1 MKFHFVALFLCF
13 FLAVAVPA
21 WAHSLPQTVVEE
33 LSECQSFR
41 ESDSLA
47 SWFDCHWEVANDW
60 FDSVAVSVA
69 VLDSAL
75 QGMWRSP
82 RTEVEAE
89 SLLWVWLLR
98 GWQRFQLGDVP
109 ASIDDYEQALRL
121 YDAYAFA
128 DFDACEYLYKPLGS
142 HYIRLGDNP
151 RARLILL
158 RALNEC
164 AGQGGEAMGG
174 LYNNLAL
181 SYWNEGHFAEA
192 EQWFREGLALPDV
205 PALQRS
211 MLWYGLA
218 QTLFDQGRYDAAAR
232 ALDTAARLLPARGA
246 DSRYHDLRSR
256 IWLLRARL
264 GRRRGGVPVPTLLQ
278 WLERSA
284 RFCRK
289 AFPHTFH
296 RTLGKVWLVKGQILL
311 EEGHLSEAET
321 LFRGV
326 VDGLTQA
333 GNTTDN
339 TLTEAWDGLAQV
351 ALLRFRKKPDRRRA
365 QQVLEALRQAARTDR
380 ALRQMMRFEGAR
392 LLHQQGWRRRTERAL
407 EVLYWEASAG
417 AESHAALEALEWIER
432 SRTIALA
439 EAIWTHLRA
448 RQSDV
453 ARQWAR
459 LRRHLAYY
467 EQQLAQQP
475 QQQDLWLARQQA
487 TLAALDSL
495 ATLWPQTLSLTRPPA
510 VDEAL
515 LRRHVGAGEV
525 LCAYFMGEARSYRV
539 CRLPDGQLSCDTLSL
554 PAEVLRQSIQQLRHP
569 DRPWSHAAA
578 QTLTRRLLPDGI
590 DTARALVVLPDG
602 LLHYLPLSALLC
614 DEAGLPRMPVRY
626 GFSLTVL
633 ELTSRRKAEGATCSG
648 WAPFAEAGRDGLAPL
663 PHTARELEALPSG
676 ARLFVGDAATLSAFR
691 QMAPTAGLIHLA
703 THARSGALPQIEFA
717 DSALTADELY
727 RLPLDAAL
735 VVLSACETL
744 PGKEVEGEGV
754 MGLARAFAYAGARG
768 LVASLWQVN
777 DATTAELWAAFYR
790 YLGQGHPPHEAL
802 WRARRAWLAQV
813 GRPDWQRHPWY
824 WAGFIYLGPEQ
835 GPVVAGQ
842 GAGRWWLAAALL
854 ALALAMGGML
864 FLRPL
869 KKTMASRN
877 SLPRTSGTQRR
888 NDSQYFF

>member
-1 MKFHFVALFLCF
+1 MKSHFVALFLCL
-13 FLAVAVPA
+13 FLAVAGSA
-21 WAHSLPQTVVEE
+21 WARSLPQPVAEA
-33 LSECQSFR
+33 LAACQPFR

-47 SWFDCHWEVANDW
+47 NWLDCHWEVADDW

-75 QGMWRSP
+75 QGMWRAP
-82 RTEVEAE
+82 RTETEAE

-109 ASIDDYEQALRL
+109 ASIEDYEEALRL
-121 YDAYAFA
+121 YDEYAFP
-128 DFDACEYLYKPLGS
+128 DFDPCEYLYKPLGS

-151 RARLILL
+151 RARLVLL

-164 AGQGGEAMGG
+164 AGQGGEALGG

-192 EQWFREGLALPDV
+192 EQWFREGLSLPDV

-218 QTLFDQGRYDAAAR
+218 QTLFDQHRYEAAAQ
-232 ALDTAARLLPARGA
+232 ALDTAVRVLPARGA
-246 DSRYHDLRSR
+246 DSRYYDLRSR

-278 WLERSA
+278 WLDRSA

-296 RTLGKVWLVKGQILL
+296 RTLGKVWLVKGQVLL
-311 EEGHLSEAET
+311 EEGRLAEAEA

-326 VDGLTQA
+326 VDGLTRA
-333 GNTTDN
+333 GSTADN
-339 TLTEAWDGLAQV
+339 TLTEAWDGLAQI
-351 ALLRFRKKPDRRRA
+351 ALMRFRKKPDRMRA
-365 QQVLEALRQAARTDR
+365 DQVLEALRQAARTDW

-392 LLHQQGWRRRTERAL
+392 LLHQRGWRRRTERAL
-407 EVLYWEASAG
+407 EVLAWAASAG
-417 AESHAALEALEWIER
+417 AESHAALDALGWIER

-439 EAIWTHLRA
+439 EAIWTHVRA
-448 RQSDV
+448 RQSDA

-467 EQQLAQQP
+467 EQQLAQHP
-475 QQQDLWLARQQA
+475 QQQELWLERQRA

-495 ATLWPQTLSLTRPPA
+495 AAHWPRSFALTRPPA

-525 LCAYFMGEARSYRV
+525 FCAYFMGEARSYRV

-554 PAEVLRQSIQQLRHP
+554 PVEVLRQSIQRLRRP
-569 DRPWSHAAA
+569 DRPWSQAAA
-578 QTLTRRLLPDGI
+578 QTLAHRLLPDGI
-590 DTARALVVLPDG
+590 DTARGLVVLPDG
-602 LLHYLPLSALLC
+602 LLHYLPFSALLC
-614 DEAGLPRMPVRY
+614 DEAGLPRLPVRY

-633 ELTSRRKAEGATCSG
+633 ELTSRREAEGATCSG
-648 WAPFAEAGRDGLAPL
+648 WAPFAEAGRDSLAPL
-663 PHTARELEALPSG
+663 PHTGRELEALPSG
-676 ARLFVGDAATLSAFR
+676 ARLFVGDAASLSAFR
-691 QMAPTAGLIHLA
+691 QMAPTADLIHLA
-703 THARSGALPQIEFA
+703 THARGGALPQIEFA

-727 RLPLDAAL
+727 RLPFDAAL

-777 DATTAELWAAFYR
+777 DATTAELWTAFYR

-802 WRARRAWLAQV
+802 WRAQRAWLARV

-835 GPVVAGQ
+835 VPTVVAQHSG
-842 GAGRWWLAAALL
+842 WWWPVASVLAVVALGALL
-854 ALALAMGGML
+854 LLW
-864 FLRPL
+864 
-869 KKTMASRN
+869 KKRSRT
-877 SLPRTSGTQRR
+877 R
-888 NDSQYFF
+888 